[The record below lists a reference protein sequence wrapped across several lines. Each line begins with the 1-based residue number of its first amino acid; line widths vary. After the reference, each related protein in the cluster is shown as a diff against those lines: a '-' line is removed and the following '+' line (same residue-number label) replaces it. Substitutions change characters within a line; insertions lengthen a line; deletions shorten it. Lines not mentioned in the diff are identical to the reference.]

1 MNDCIAIIT
10 ARGGSKGLPRKNILD
25 LAGKPLI
32 AHTIIAAKE
41 SGCFTRVIVTTDCS
55 EIRKVS
61 LDWGAEVII
70 RPSELATDNA
80 SSISVVRHALG
91 ELELNTG
98 SFCLLQ
104 PTSPLRNAEHI
115 REASVMFTQTG
126 GMSVVSACELDHHPL
141 KSLIL
146 SPCGKYQ
153 PVGSHKDLTTAR
165 QRLPKAISPN
175 GAIYFCDISRFNSKP
190 ELFYC
195 DTSFYLMSSKNS
207 IDIDR
212 YSDLKRAEEYLSNIE
227 CHL

>member
-80 SSISVVRHALG
+80 SSISVVRHALD

-115 REASVMFTQTG
+115 REASVLFTQTG
-126 GMSVVSACELDHHPL
+126 GVSVVSACELDHHPL
-141 KSLIL
+141 KSLIQQ
-146 SPCGKYQ
+146 SCGKYT
-153 PVGSHKDLTTAR
+153 PISSYKHLTSAR
-165 QRLPKAISPN
+165 QTLPNAISPN
-175 GAIYFCDISRFNSKP
+175 GAIYFCDVRKFIY
-190 ELFYC
+190 EEQLFFEDSEY
-195 DTSFYLMSSKNS
+195 YLMSKSSS
-207 IDIDR
+207 IDIDSFDDFEITLNIISKR
-212 YSDLKRAEEYLSNIE
+212 YS
-227 CHL
+227 

>member
-80 SSISVVRHALG
+80 SSISVVSHALG

-115 REASVMFTQTG
+115 REASVLFTQTG

-175 GAIYFCDISRFNSKP
+175 GAIYFCDVSKFLY
-190 ELFYC
+190 EEQLFFEDSEY
-195 DTSFYLMSSKNS
+195 YLMSKSSS
-207 IDIDR
+207 IDIDSFDDFEITLNIISKR
-212 YSDLKRAEEYLSNIE
+212 YS
-227 CHL
+227 

>member
-10 ARGGSKGLPRKNILD
+10 ARGGSKGLPRKNVLD

-80 SSISVVRHALG
+80 SSISVVRHALD

-115 REASVMFTQTG
+115 REASVLFTQTG
-126 GMSVVSACELDHHPL
+126 GMSVVSACELNHHPL
-141 KSLIL
+141 KSLIQQ
-146 SPCGKYQ
+146 SCGKYQ

-175 GAIYFCDISRFNSKP
+175 GAIYFCDIPRYKSNFDF
-190 ELFYC
+190 FYK
-195 DTSFYLMSSKNS
+195 DTSFYLMSCEDS
-207 IDIDR
+207 IDID
-212 YSDLKRAEEYLSNIE
+212 SHADLMRAEVCLSNRE
-227 CHL
+227 YSL

>member
-41 SGCFTRVIVTTDCS
+41 SGCFTSVIVTTDCS

-91 ELELNTG
+91 ELELDTG

-115 REASVMFTQTG
+115 REASVLFTQTG

-141 KSLIL
+141 KSLIQQT
-146 SPCGKYQ
+146 CGKYI
-153 PVGSHKDLTTAR
+153 PISSYKHLTSAR
-165 QRLPKAISPN
+165 QTLPKAISPN
-175 GAIYFCDISRFNSKP
+175 GAIYFCNVSKFLD
-190 ELFYC
+190 EEQLFFEDSEY
-195 DTSFYLMSSKNS
+195 YLMSKSSS
-207 IDIDR
+207 IDIDSFDDFEITLNIISKR
-212 YSDLKRAEEYLSNIE
+212 YS
-227 CHL
+227 